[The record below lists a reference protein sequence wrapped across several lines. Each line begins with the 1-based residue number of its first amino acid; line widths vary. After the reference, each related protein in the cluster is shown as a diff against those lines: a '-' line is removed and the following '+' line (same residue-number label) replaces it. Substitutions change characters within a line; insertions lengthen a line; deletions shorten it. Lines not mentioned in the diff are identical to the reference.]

1 MITDAEK
8 QEPKSAF
15 NARYGA
21 WMREMRAELGQSLE
35 TVSAATG
42 VGVDALHEIES
53 GRVIELY
60 DAMRLCKYFGVD
72 E

>member
-1 MITDAEK
+1 MITDTEK
-8 QEPKSAF
+8 NEPKPAF

-21 WMREMRAELGQSLE
+21 WMREMREELGQS
-35 TVSAATG
+35 VAVVAAAAG